1 MFVGVATPCTAI
13 STMKVGMQSV
23 EPRVSL
29 LSFQL
34 QPHGR
39 YVREFRSKPLG
50 NIIAMVVPLRE
61 RETLNY
67 TKISNRLIPR
77 LGMRLESET

>member
-1 MFVGVATPCTAI
+1 MGVAIYPLHCNNHYEGWNAV
-13 STMKVGMQSV
+13 SWAQ
-23 EPRVSL
+23 VSL

-39 YVREFRSKPLG
+39 YVCEFGSKPLG

-67 TKISNRLIPR
+67 TKIS
-77 LGMRLESET
+77 E